1 MAQADLPLVAVVG
14 PTGSGKSDLGLAIAE
29 RFAGEIV
36 NCDSLQVYCHFDIGT
51 AKLPVPERR
60 GIPHHMI
67 DVVDPDEPF
76 TAGEYA
82 ARTRPLLADIAL
94 RGCLPVVVGGT
105 GFYLTA
111 LIDGLFPG
119 SGRDEPLRRRL
130 AAREARRAGS
140 LHRILRRLDPTAAR
154 KIHANDVKKTIRALE
169 VSFLSGRPISA
180 VHAAGRDPLRGFR
193 VLKIGLNPPRTELYE
208 RLNRRC
214 LAMFEAGLVDEVRG
228 ILALGYPAS
237 VKPFESHGYRQA
249 IDLIQNRLSYEE
261 ALSGACQN
269 TRRYAKRQWTWFH
282 HDKEVL
288 WYDGFGD
295 DSGLRRAVLV
305 RVGEFVATAPRF

>member
-1 MAQADLPLVAVVG
+1 VAQADLPLVAVVG

-29 RFAGEIV
+29 RFRGEIV
-36 NCDSLQVYCHFDIGT
+36 NCDSLQVYRHFDIGT

-67 DVVDPDEPF
+67 DVVDPDQPF

-94 RGCLPVVVGGT
+94 RGCLPIVVGGT

-111 LIDGLFPG
+111 LIDGLFPDA
-119 SGRDEPLRRRL
+119 GRDEELRRRL

-140 LHRILRRLDPTAAR
+140 VHRILRRLDPLAAR
-154 KIHANDVKKTIRALE
+154 KIHPNDVKKTIRALE
-169 VSFLSGRPISA
+169 VSLLCGRPISS

-193 VLKIGLNPPRTELYE
+193 VLKIGLNPPRTQLYE

-214 LAMFEAGLVDEVRG
+214 LAMFEAGLVDEVRR

-237 VKPFESHGYRQA
+237 AKPFESHGYRQV
-249 IDLIQNRLSYEE
+249 IDLIQNTLSYEE

-305 RVGEFVATAPRF
+305 RVGEFVAAAPRF

>member
-1 MAQADLPLVAVVG
+1 MAKADLPLVAVVG
-14 PTGSGKSDLGLAIAE
+14 PNGSGKSDLGLAIAE

-36 NCDSLQVYCHFDIGT
+36 NCDSLQVYRHFDIGT

-67 DVVDPDEPF
+67 DVVDPDQPF

-82 ARTRPLLADIAL
+82 LRTRPLLTDIAL
-94 RGCLPVVVGGT
+94 RGCLPIVVGGT

-119 SGRDEPLRRRL
+119 AGRDEPLRRRL

-140 LHRILRRLDPTAAR
+140 LHRILRRLDPPAAR
-154 KIHANDVKKTIRALE
+154 KIHPNDVKKIIRSLE
-169 VSFLSGRPISA
+169 VSLLSGRPISA

-237 VKPFESHGYRQA
+237 VKPFESHGYRQV
-249 IDLIQNRLSYEE
+249 IDFMRNKFSYEE

>member
-1 MAQADLPLVAVVG
+1 VAQADLPLVAVVG

-29 RFAGEIV
+29 QFAGEIV
-36 NCDSLQVYCHFDIGT
+36 NCDSLQVYRHFDIGT

-67 DVVDPDEPF
+67 DVVDPDQPF

-94 RGCLPVVVGGT
+94 RGRLPIVVGGT
-105 GFYLTA
+105 GLYLTA

-119 SGRDEPLRRRL
+119 AGRDEELRRRL

-140 LHRILRRLDPTAAR
+140 LHRILRRLDPAAAR
-154 KIHANDVKKTIRALE
+154 KIHVNDVKKTIRALE
-169 VSFLSGRPISA
+169 VSLLSGRPISS
-180 VHAAGRDPLRGFR
+180 VHAAGRDRLRGFR
-193 VLKIGLNPPRTELYE
+193 VLKIGLTPPRTQLYE

-214 LAMFEAGLVDEVRG
+214 LAMFEAGLVDEVRR

-237 VKPFESHGYRQA
+237 AKPFESHGYRQV
-249 IDLIQNRLSYEE
+249 IDLIQNTLSYEE

-305 RVGEFVATAPRF
+305 RVGEFVAAAPRF